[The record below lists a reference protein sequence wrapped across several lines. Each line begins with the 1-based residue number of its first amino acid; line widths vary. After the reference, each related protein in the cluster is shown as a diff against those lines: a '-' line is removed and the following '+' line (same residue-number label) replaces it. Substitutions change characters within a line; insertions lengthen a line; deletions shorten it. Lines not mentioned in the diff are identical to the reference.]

1 MSDTEGTVGITS
13 AMAQAADHAPA
24 ISPLPPQPQCTVL
37 CVDDEPN
44 ILSSLRRLFRP
55 CGYRVLVADGGAQGL
70 EFLRSEPVDLVISD
84 MRMPHMDGA
93 QFLKAVR
100 EGWPEVVRILL
111 TGYADISS
119 TIEAVNQGQ
128 IYRYV
133 SKPWTDE
140 DMMLTVRQALETR
153 ALQREKDRLEAL
165 TREQNETLR
174 QLNESLE
181 AKVQERT
188 ADLQRAHEK
197 LKQSFLTAVKIF
209 STLME
214 MRHPVLAGHSR
225 RVAVLARSMAIHM
238 GMNDL
243 NVQNVFIAGMLH
255 DIGKIG
261 FPDGLLTRAVRTMS
275 SEELVTYRKHPI
287 DGATALMA
295 LDELASVT
303 KLVRHHHERF
313 DGQGF
318 PDGLQG
324 HDIPLGARL
333 LAVAND
339 YDSLQI
345 GTFSALHFKP
355 EEARQTLEKDRG
367 KRYDPQALD
376 ALMAVTTAP
385 PKPPMRERRLKL
397 SELQPGMVLSRE
409 FTRTGGALLLGVD
422 QVLSEKLIERMQAYE
437 RSEGMELSVYV
448 KD

>member
-1 MSDTEGTVGITS
+1 MSDAGDASV
-13 AMAQAADHAPA
+13 P
-24 ISPLPPQPQCTVL
+24 CTVL

-55 CGYRVLVADGGAQGL
+55 CGYRVLVAESGAQGL
-70 EFLRSEPVDLVISD
+70 EVLRAEPVDLVISD

-100 EGWPEVVRILL
+100 EGWPDAVRILL
-111 TGYADISS
+111 TGYADVSS
-119 TIEAVNQGQ
+119 TIEAINQGQ
-128 IYRYV
+128 IYRYIT
-133 SKPWTDE
+133 KPWTDE
-140 DMMLTVRQALETR
+140 DMVLTVRQALETR
-153 ALQREKDRLEAL
+153 ALQRDKERLETL
-165 TREQNETLR
+165 TREQNESLR

-188 ADLQRAHEK
+188 ADLQKAHEK

-209 STLME
+209 SSLME

-225 RVAVLARSMAIHM
+225 RVAAVARSMAIHM
-238 GMNDL
+238 GMNNM
-243 NVQNVFIAGMLH
+243 NVQNVFVAGMLH

-261 FPDGLLTRAVRTMS
+261 FPDALLTRPVRTMS
-275 SEELVTYRKHPI
+275 PEDLVVYRKHPM
-287 DGATALMA
+287 DGVSVLMA
-295 LDELASVT
+295 LDELAPVT
-303 KLVRHHHERF
+303 QLVRHHHERF

-318 PDGLQG
+318 PDGLEG
-324 HDIPLGARL
+324 YDIPLGARL

-355 EEARQTLEKDRG
+355 GEARQAMEKDRG
-367 KRYDPQALD
+367 KRYDPLVLD
-376 ALMAVTTAP
+376 ALLAVTTAT
-385 PKPPMRERRLKL
+385 PKPPMREREVKF

-409 FTRTGGALLLGVD
+409 LTRRGGALLLGID
-422 QVLSEKLIERMQAYE
+422 QVLSAKLIERMQAYE
-437 RSEGMELSVYV
+437 SSEGVEMAVFV

>member
-1 MSDTEGTVGITS
+1 MSDTQDTLATT
-13 AMAQAADHAPA
+13 APA
-24 ISPLPPQPQCTVL
+24 AAPLSQGANTPSAPPYTVL

-55 CGYRVLVADGGAQGL
+55 CGYRVLVAEGGAQGL
-70 EFLRSEPVDLVISD
+70 EILRSDSVDLVISD

-100 EGWPEVVRILL
+100 EGWPDVVRILL
-111 TGYADISS
+111 TGYADIAS

-140 DMMLTVRQALETR
+140 DMVLTVRQALETR
-153 ALQREKDRLEAL
+153 ALQREKERLEAL
-165 TREQNETLR
+165 TREQNERLR

-181 AKVQERT
+181 TKVQERT

-225 RVAVLARSMAIHM
+225 RVAALARSMAIHM

-261 FPDGLLTRAVRTMS
+261 FPDSLLTRAVRTMS
-275 SEELVTYRKHPI
+275 PEELVTYRKHPV
-287 DGATALMA
+287 DGVTALMA
-295 LDELASVT
+295 LDELAPVT

-324 HDIPLGARL
+324 HEIPLGARL

-345 GTFSALHFKP
+345 GTFSALRFKP

-376 ALMAVTTAP
+376 ALLAVTTAA
-385 PKPPMRERRLKL
+385 PKQPVRERKLLL
-397 SELQPGMVLSRE
+397 SELRPGMVLSRE
-409 FTRTGGALLLGVD
+409 FTRTSGALLLGVD
-422 QVLSEKLIERMQAYE
+422 QVLSAKLIERMQAYE
-437 RSEGMELSVYV
+437 SSEGMEMSVYI

>member
-1 MSDTEGTVGITS
+1 MSDTEGTEPTS
-13 AMAQAADHAPA
+13 ARAQADHVAA
-24 ISPLPPQPQCTVL
+24 TSHHTPLPQCTVL

-55 CGYRVLVADGGAQGL
+55 CGYRVLVAEGGAQGL
-70 EFLRSEPVDLVISD
+70 EVLRSEPVDLVISD

-100 EGWPEVVRILL
+100 EGWPDVVRILL

-119 TIEAVNQGQ
+119 TIAAVNQGQ

-133 SKPWTDE
+133 SKPWNDE
-140 DMMLTVRQALETR
+140 DIVLTVRQAFETR

-165 TREQNETLR
+165 TREQNENLR

-188 ADLQRAHEK
+188 ADLQSAHEK
-197 LKQSFLTAVKIF
+197 LKQSFLSAVKIF

-225 RVAVLARSMAIHM
+225 RVAALARAMAIHM
-238 GMNDL
+238 GMNNL

-275 SEELVTYRKHPI
+275 SEELEIYRKHPI
-287 DGATALMA
+287 DGVTALMA
-295 LDELASVT
+295 LDELTPVT

-324 HDIPLGARL
+324 CDIPLGARL

-345 GTFSALHFKP
+345 GTFSALRFTP

-367 KRYDPQALD
+367 KRYDPQVLD
-376 ALMAVTTAP
+376 ALIAVTTAP
-385 PKPPMRERRLKL
+385 QKPPARERRLKL
-397 SELQPGMVLSRE
+397 SELQPNMVLSRE
-409 FTRTGGALLLGVD
+409 FTRTSGALLLAVD
-422 QVLSEKLIERMQAYE
+422 QVLSAKLIERMQAYE
-437 RSEGMELSVYV
+437 RSEGVELSVYV
-448 KD
+448 KE

>member
-1 MSDTEGTVGITS
+1 MPDTASNIT
-13 AMAQAADHAPA
+13 ATPA
-24 ISPLPPQPQCTVL
+24 EAGSGQPPGSPLGPTQPPYTVL

-55 CGYRVLVADGGAQGL
+55 CGYRVLVAEGGAQGL
-70 EFLRSEPVDLVISD
+70 EVLRSEPVDLVISD

-140 DMMLTVRQALETR
+140 DMVLTIRQALETR

-165 TREQNETLR
+165 TREQNESLR

-181 AKVQERT
+181 TKVLERT

-225 RVAVLARSMAIHM
+225 RVAALARSMAIHM
-238 GMNDL
+238 GMTNL

-261 FPDGLLTRAVRTMS
+261 FPDELLTRAVRTMS
-275 SEELVTYRKHPI
+275 PEDLVTYRKHPV
-287 DGATALMA
+287 DGVTALMA
-295 LDELASVT
+295 LDELAPVT

-345 GTFSALHFKP
+345 GTFSALRFKP

-376 ALMAVTTAP
+376 ALVAVTTAA
-385 PKPPMRERRLKL
+385 PKPPVRERQLKL

-409 FTRTGGALLLGVD
+409 FTRTSGALLLGVD
-422 QVLSEKLIERMQAYE
+422 QVLSAKLIERMQVYE
-437 RSEGMELSVYV
+437 NSEGVELSVYV